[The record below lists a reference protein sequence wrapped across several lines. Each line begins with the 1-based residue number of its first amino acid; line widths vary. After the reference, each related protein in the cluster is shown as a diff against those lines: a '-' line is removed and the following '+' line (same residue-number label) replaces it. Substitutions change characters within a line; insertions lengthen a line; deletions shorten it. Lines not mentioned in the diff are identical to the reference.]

1 MSLIILFASI
11 LIEGETKN
19 LSYKPALF
27 KTHREC
33 KSYLS
38 KENDLVFETLENH
51 IKKFYPDGTILYV
64 DCTKRS
70 DFQDQHGL
78 V

>member
-11 LIEGETKN
+11 LIEGETKS
-19 LSYKPALF
+19 LSYNPALF
-27 KTHREC
+27 KTYGEC
-33 KSYLS
+33 RSYLS
-38 KENDLVFETLENH
+38 KENDLVLETLERH
-51 IKKFYPDGTILYV
+51 IQKFYPDGTIRYL

-70 DFQDQHGL
+70 DFEDQNGL

>member
-27 KTHREC
+27 KTYREC

-38 KENDLVFETLENH
+38 KENDIVFETLENH
-51 IKKFYPDGTILYV
+51 IKKFYPDGAILYV
-64 DCTKRS
+64 DCAKRS
-70 DFQDQHGL
+70 DFQDQKGL

>member
-27 KTHREC
+27 KTYSEC

-38 KENDLVFETLENH
+38 KENDLVLIT
-51 IKKFYPDGTILYV
+51 GSLYL
-64 DCTKRS
+64 S
-70 DFQDQHGL
+70 GEFL
-78 V
+78 NLN